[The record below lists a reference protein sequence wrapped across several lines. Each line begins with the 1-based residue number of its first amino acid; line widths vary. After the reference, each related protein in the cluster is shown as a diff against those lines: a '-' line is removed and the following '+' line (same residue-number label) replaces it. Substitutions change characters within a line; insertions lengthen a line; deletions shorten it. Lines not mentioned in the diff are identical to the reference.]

1 MYTRGYL
8 HSIINVEQIIK
19 RMEKIAIGAWVIL
32 ILILTGGIV
41 IAPIAILVGLGIILM
56 YTSIDQNG
64 VPRIKR
70 SFIE

>member
-64 VPRIKR
+64 VSRIKR
-70 SFIE
+70 SIIE

>member
-64 VPRIKR
+64 VPWIKR
-70 SFIE
+70 SIIE

>member
-1 MYTRGYL
+1 
-8 HSIINVEQIIK
+8 
-19 RMEKIAIGAWVIL
+19 MEKIAIGAWVIL

-70 SFIE
+70 SIIE